1 MRIDDYDPMNPLD
14 SAVGDRIRTLARDR
28 PLAAERLLRALEE
41 FVGRDTGIASK
52 VLEHEDNEIYL
63 VPPRFV
69 LAHVP
74 DIAAPV
80 RVNHASRL
88 IDIVEIIEEYGGY
101 DEPDQWKELEEL
113 ALRNV

>member
-1 MRIDDYDPMNPLD
+1 M
-14 SAVGDRIRTLARDR
+14 
-28 PLAAERLLRALEE
+28 
-41 FVGRDTGIASK
+41 
-52 VLEHEDNEIYL
+52 
-63 VPPRFV
+63 
-69 LAHVP
+69 P
-74 DIAAPV
+74 DIAALV